1 MLRSSDEAAVMEVE
15 RRKRIVQQNELVNQ
29 LWEEPVSRAKPF
41 EIAKRDV
48 MDAWYSVKRNR
59 GAQGIDE
66 QTIADFEGDLANNLY
81 KLWNRLSSGSY
92 FPPAV
97 RGVEIPKRDG
107 RKRQLGIP
115 TVSDRI
121 AQTVVRNHFEKLVEP
136 HFHPDSYAYR
146 PGKSALDA
154 IAATR
159 KRCWQYDWVLEFD
172 IKGAFDNV
180 DHTLMLKAVDYHTAC
195 RWTRLYI
202 ERWLKSPMIKED
214 GQVIERDK
222 GTPQGGVISPLLF
235 NLYLHYTFDEWM
247 RRHYPQVLFVRYAD
261 DGLLHCRSVQE
272 AAQLLEAIRDRF
284 QFCGLE
290 LHPTKT
296 RIVYCRD
303 GNRRG
308 CYPNIQFEFLGY
320 AFRGRLAKSKEGKY
334 FNSFSPSI
342 SRTSAVSIRKTMRS
356 WRISRWTNA
365 ELDDIAKKVNSS
377 LRGWWN
383 YYSVFY
389 PSELKRVLAHLN
401 RILVKWAVRKYK
413 RFKGSHNQALKW
425 LRRFSEREPN
435 SVFHWQLGLKPGG

>member
-1 MLRSSDEAAVMEVE
+1 MAVE

-29 LWEEPVSRAKPF
+29 LWEEPVRRAKPF
-41 EIAKRDV
+41 EITKRDV
-48 MDAWYSVKRNR
+48 VDAWYSVKSNR

-92 FPPAV
+92 FPPPV

-115 TVSDRI
+115 TVGDRI
-121 AQTVVRNHFEKLVEP
+121 AQTVVRNQFEKLVEP

-154 IAATR
+154 VGVTR

-172 IKGAFDNV
+172 IKGAFDNI
-180 DHTLMLKAVDYHTAC
+180 DHTLMLKAVDYHTTC

-202 ERWLKSPMIKED
+202 ERWLKSSLVKGD

-247 RRHYPQVLFVRYAD
+247 RRHYPQVPFVRYAD
-261 DGLLHCRSVQE
+261 DGLLHCRSERE
-272 AAQLLEAIRDRF
+272 ASHLWKAIRDRF
-284 QFCGLE
+284 RSCGLE

-308 CYPNIQFEFLGY
+308 RYPNIQFEFLGY
-320 AFRGRLAKSKEGKY
+320 VFRGRLAKSRDAKY
-334 FNSFSPSI
+334 FNSFSPAI
-342 SRTSAVSIRKTMRS
+342 SRASAVNIRQTMRS
-356 WRISRWTNA
+356 WNLSRWTNA
-365 ELDDIAKKVNSS
+365 ELDDIAEKVNSV

-383 YYSVFY
+383 YFGAFY
-389 PSELKRVLAHLN
+389 PSALKRVLSHLN
-401 RILVKWAVRKYK
+401 RILVKWAARKYK
-413 RFKGSHNQALKW
+413 RFKGSYHQALKW
-425 LRRFSEREPN
+425 LRRLSEREPRAL
-435 SVFHWQLGLKPGG
+435 FHWQLGLKPSG